1 MGGSWDWD
9 YMHWLGA
16 PRAVLLRRPPPPFSC
31 ALLFPGCVGIGISSS
46 SEGAEIPPVG
56 SSLDVLS
63 VCSSRHLQHPHD
75 GYHWAGWV
83 SLLMVVLGSQELPWP
98 ELPLSGDGLSA
109 SQAPSVPFVL
119 QIPLLMEPTLQSC
132 IFSSSR
138 AESEILRSSK

>member
-9 YMHWLGA
+9 YMHWFGA
-16 PRAVLLRRPPPPFSC
+16 PRAVLLRRLPPPFSC

-63 VCSSRHLQHPHD
+63 ACSSSCPQHPHD
-75 GYHWAGWV
+75 GYHWAA
-83 SLLMVVLGSQELPWP
+83 LLVVVLGSQELPWP
-98 ELPLSGDGLSA
+98 ELPLPGDGLSA
-109 SQAPSVPFVL
+109 SQTPSVPFVL